1 MNLLSTFLR
10 NFKEK
15 LLAEKQNR
23 QGGKQPES
31 RSFDESKINRVAI
44 REPPASSNR
53 DPYFI
58 QIGFDFGTSY
68 SKCVC
73 RDVMMN
79 KAWVHR
85 FSGSENEGNPF
96 LIPSALSISD
106 GKISHVNDSAI
117 HYPENG
123 LYHLKNALVKV
134 ALEKRDD
141 PVLKPY
147 QSVLKVSDPALLSK
161 QIESCAVYLLGGA
174 LGDVRKAIKKR
185 FPGFGQVAKDYIAI
199 NMAVP
204 VKDAEEPSV
213 NELYTKILREAWV
226 MADELTGFPAIS
238 LNELWVL
245 REENRIKRDQLTEQ
259 SCYIYPEVSANVQGF
274 VRSRVSSPGMYLFS
288 DAGGGSVDQS
298 IFIFSRQNG
307 EDYLTYLSAQVLPC
321 GSSNIERRAAEEAGS
336 VDWKSL
342 EVWRERKERGE
353 NRPELSDA
361 KEWISK
367 RLNRGTES
375 TLALAKKKLFVKK
388 ELNAVKVI
396 FGGGGHCDFPYKH
409 GVMYPFSGQLFS
421 KSIKPDV
428 IGMPVPGDLELE
440 SNTSRWMQRLT
451 VAYGLSFER
460 GELARFT
467 FPIDVSDPKPE
478 EIWRP
483 PRPAGHAPTK
493 DEC

>member
-1 MNLLSTFLR
+1 MNVLSTFLR
-10 NFKEK
+10 NLREK
-15 LLAEKQNR
+15 MLGEKQRR
-23 QGGKQPES
+23 QKVTPPEPPSDEELTIS
-31 RSFDESKINRVAI
+31 RVEI
-44 REPPASSNR
+44 REPPVSAKR

-73 RDVMMN
+73 RDMMMN

-85 FSGSENEGNPF
+85 FSGSENEENPF
-96 LIPSALSISD
+96 LIPSALSIND
-106 GKISHVNDSAI
+106 GKISHVSDCTI

-134 ALEKRDD
+134 ALAQWDD
-141 PVLKPY
+141 PILKPG

-174 LGDVRKAIKKR
+174 LGDARKAVKKR
-185 FPGFGQVAKDYIAI
+185 FPGFGQVSDDYIAV

-213 NELYTKILREAWV
+213 SELYTKILREAW
-226 MADELTGFPAIS
+226 AIGDQLTGFPAINLIELS
-238 LNELWVL
+238 LL
-245 REENRIKRDQLTEQ
+245 REENQEKTNQLIEQ
-259 SCYIYPEVSANVQGF
+259 ACYIYPEVSANVQGF

-298 IFIFSRQNG
+298 IFIFSRQNA

-321 GSSNIERRAAEEAGS
+321 GSSHIERRAAEEAGNS
-336 VDWKSL
+336 DWKSL
-342 EVWRERKERGE
+342 ELWRKRKELGE

-361 KEWISK
+361 KQWLSK

-388 ELNAVKVI
+388 ELNAIKVI
-396 FGGGGHCDFPYKH
+396 FGGGGHSDFPYKH
-409 GVMYPFSGQLFS
+409 GVMCPFSGQLFS

-428 IGMPVPGDLELE
+428 IGMPIPGDLELE
-440 SNTSRWMQRLT
+440 RNTPHWMRRLT
-451 VAYGLSFER
+451 VAYGLSFEK
-460 GELARFT
+460 GELARFDL
-467 FPIDVSDPKPE
+467 PSAVSDPEPE

-483 PRPAGHAPTK
+483 SRPTGHAPTK